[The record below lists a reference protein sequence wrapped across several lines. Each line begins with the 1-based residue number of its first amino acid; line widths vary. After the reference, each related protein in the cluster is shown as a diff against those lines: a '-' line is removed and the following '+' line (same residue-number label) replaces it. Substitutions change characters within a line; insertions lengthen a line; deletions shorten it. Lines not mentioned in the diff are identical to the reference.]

1 MKIVILL
8 AGLGTRLRPHTLTK
22 PKPLVSVAGKPILG
36 HILDQLQG
44 LPAEEYIFI
53 VGYLGEQIEEYVKS
67 HYRIPARF
75 VVQAEPKG
83 QAHAIHLAREHLTGP
98 ILSIFGDTIF
108 EANLRQTQNFSEDG
122 LVFVKESEDPR
133 RYGIAILQDGW
144 VKRFV
149 EKPEKPE
156 SNLAL
161 VGVYYVRNTP
171 LFLECIQEVIERDM
185 QFKGEY
191 YLAHAFQLMADKG
204 AKLRVAAVDVWE
216 DCGSL
221 ETLLATQRYLL
232 DKNGGQM
239 AATENSVIRPPV
251 YIAPTAR
258 IISSVVGPYVSVAEG
273 STIND
278 SMIRDSII
286 NEGAAIEGA
295 MLEKS
300 IIGANA
306 QVKGNFRRLDVGD
319 SSKVDLG

>member
-22 PKPLVSVAGKPILG
+22 PKPLVNVAGKPILG

-44 LPAEEYIFI
+44 IPSEEYIFV

-67 HYRIPARF
+67 HYQIPARF
-75 VVQAEPKG
+75 VFQEEPKG
-83 QAHAIHLAREHLTGP
+83 QAHAINLAGEHLTGP
-98 ILSIFGDTIF
+98 FLSIFGDTIF
-108 EANLRQTQNFSEDG
+108 EADLTPIQNFAEDG
-122 LVFVKESEDPR
+122 LIFVKEIDDPR
-133 RYGIAILQDGW
+133 RYGIAIIREGW
-144 VKRFV
+144 VKGFV

-161 VGVYYVRNTP
+161 VGLYYIRNTP
-171 LFLECIQEVIERDM
+171 LFLECVQEVIRRDM
-185 QFKGEY
+185 QFQGEY
-191 YLAHAFQLMADKG
+191 YLAHALQLMADKG
-204 AKLRVAAVDVWE
+204 ARLKATTTAVWE

-232 DKNGGQM
+232 DKNGGQSGE
-239 AATENSVIRPPV
+239 TENSVIISPV

-258 IISSVVGPYVSVAEG
+258 IFNSVVGPYVSVAEG
-273 STIND
+273 SSISD

-306 QVKGNFRRLDVGD
+306 QVRGNFRHLDVGD